1 MIKAVIT
8 SIVNFWSAAFRLPS
22 QCVKEVE
29 QLCSAFLWSGPSLKT
44 TGAKV
49 CWKEVCKEKDEG
61 GLGIRA
67 LKEVNKVCGL
77 KLIWRL
83 LSGNSLWSK
92 WIRSN
97 LLKQK
102 TFWEVNEKS
111 QNGSWMWRKLLKL
124 REVAKLFYRREIGN
138 GRHTS
143 FWFGKWSDRGVLF
156 DILGA
161 RGFIDM
167 GIRREATVEEAVF
180 NPRRRRRHRVEI
192 LNSIE
197 EELRSLH
204 EKLCDAT

>member
-1 MIKAVIT
+1 M
-8 SIVNFWSAAFRLPS
+8 
-22 QCVKEVE
+22 
-29 QLCSAFLWSGPSLKT
+29 
-44 TGAKV
+44 
-49 CWKEVCKEKDEG
+49 
-61 GLGIRA
+61 
-67 LKEVNKVCGL
+67 
-77 KLIWRL
+77 
-83 LSGNSLWSK
+83 
-92 WIRSN
+92 
-97 LLKQK
+97 
-102 TFWEVNEKS
+102 
-111 QNGSWMWRKLLKL
+111 KL

-143 FWFGKWSDRGVLF
+143 FWFDKWSDRGVLF